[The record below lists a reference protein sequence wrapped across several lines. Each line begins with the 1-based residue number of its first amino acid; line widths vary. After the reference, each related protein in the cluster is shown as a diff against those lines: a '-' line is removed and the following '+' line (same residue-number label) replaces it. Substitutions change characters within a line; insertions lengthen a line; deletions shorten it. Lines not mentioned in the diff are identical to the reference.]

1 MLLHLSKAFKV
12 KSTQGTLIIFYK
24 GFRGFENFHV
34 IFSRTYYLR
43 IKLVNLLIRYE
54 EVKLVR

>member
-12 KSTQGTLIIFYK
+12 KSTQGTSIIFNK
-24 GFRGFENFHV
+24 GFRLFENFPV
-34 IFSRTYYLR
+34 LFSGIYYLR

>member
-1 MLLHLSKAFKV
+1 MLLHLSKAFKI

-54 EVKLVR
+54 EVKLVT